1 MWWICFVWAASV
13 GVIAI
18 IACVVGFQ
26 HIGRVRRMAQ
36 GAKRRAAR
44 SYTAHVQGLE
54 EGVGCE
60 LGADVLEV
68 RYRRG
73 LRGEREGS
81 GSEQG
86 APLRSS
92 EEAEK
97 GEEGKWG
104 LSRLDH
110 GNGDDDENAPLLEA
124 AAASRP
130 RMRMT

>member
-1 MWWICFVWAASV
+1 MWAASV